1 MSVCQSTAVNGRS
14 WVTITIGVE
23 DGMEERWWMM
33 RPATLMLL
41 AGALLMARRDAVWPR
56 LLGPLCSI
64 VRPAKDTG
72 DTEQGWLAEWLVG
85 QGRGDLDPAE
95 VQVAQISRDWA
106 AKVLDGQ
113 DKSAGRAISA
123 MEDIGLV
130 TLVHKGVRGHS
141 SLYVVNPLPEP
152 LGTGSFPDSYPG

>member
-14 WVTITIGVE
+14 WVTITIGVD

-64 VRPAKDTG
+64 VRPCKTLG

-85 QGRGDLDPAE
+85 QGRGDLDPGE

-106 AKVLDGQ
+106 ADVLGNDM
-113 DKSAGRAISA
+113 SAGRAISA
-123 MEDIGLV
+123 LADIGLV
-130 TLVHKGVRGHS
+130 TMVHKGVRGHS

-152 LGTGSFPDSYPG
+152 SGQG